1 VDRWQSDIFG
11 PVTLAKPHA
20 RTTPI
25 FLDEFDPGS
34 FEGLFHNNKSG
45 APRCRLSGF
54 YLPNSDDS
62 NARFAG

>member
-25 FLDEFDPGS
+25 FLDESDRIDEIKKMGNIALDDYGS
-34 FEGLFHNNKSG
+34 AVQSRTRGSLIGVS
-45 APRCRLSGF
+45 
-54 YLPNSDDS
+54 
-62 NARFAG
+62 